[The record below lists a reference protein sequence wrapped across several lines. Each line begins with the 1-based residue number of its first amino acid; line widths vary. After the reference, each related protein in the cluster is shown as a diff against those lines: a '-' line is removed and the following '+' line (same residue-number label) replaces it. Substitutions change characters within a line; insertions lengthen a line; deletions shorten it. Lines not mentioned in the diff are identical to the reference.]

1 MARIRLMTSI
11 KAVLRILK
19 SVGTLILLIPD
30 MHKIASSHVNEN
42 ISNFIEGRKKRFDK
56 FSLLGHPESHYL
68 NIMWHQGGEHNNL
81 FDYRLLKCICE
92 ESGFINLSEITK
104 KYLTATFPEIL
115 SRHDSEH
122 AVVIQALKSMQ
133 MQISV

>member
-19 SVGTLILLIPD
+19 SVGTLILLIPY

-56 FSLLGHPESHYL
+56 FLSDRKKFNSLFKIKFILYL
-68 NIMWHQGGEHNNL
+68 HV
-81 FDYRLLKCICE
+81 R
-92 ESGFINLSEITK
+92 EIFHCTK
-104 KYLTATFPEIL
+104 K
-115 SRHDSEH
+115 
-122 AVVIQALKSMQ
+122 
-133 MQISV
+133 